1 MMYLASF
8 EIHDTSC
15 KMHDASYIIAIII
28 ISVIVIMPVIII
40 IIIIIIIID
49 RTLSSLRLLAGLRD
63 IIIHCGFVPI

>member
-40 IIIIIIIID
+40 IIIIIIID